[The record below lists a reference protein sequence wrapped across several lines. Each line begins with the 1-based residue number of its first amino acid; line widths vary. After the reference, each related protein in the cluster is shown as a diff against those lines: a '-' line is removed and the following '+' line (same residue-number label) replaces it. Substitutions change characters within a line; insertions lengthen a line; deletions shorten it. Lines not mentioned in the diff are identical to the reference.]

1 MKKLLLSAM
10 LAAFAMHANADE
22 KSIRE
27 QLGKAMPN
35 IPIDTVKPSVVKG
48 IYEVNIGSDLV

>member
-35 IPIDTVKPSVVKG
+35 IPIESVKPSVVK
-48 IYEVNIGSDLV
+48 